1 MIEIGRYNQ
10 PTKDNRHCPICGCN
24 VIEDEVHF
32 LFQCSTYTL

>member
-10 PTKDNRHCPICGCN
+10 PTKEPICGCN

-32 LFQCSTYTL
+32 LFQCATYTL